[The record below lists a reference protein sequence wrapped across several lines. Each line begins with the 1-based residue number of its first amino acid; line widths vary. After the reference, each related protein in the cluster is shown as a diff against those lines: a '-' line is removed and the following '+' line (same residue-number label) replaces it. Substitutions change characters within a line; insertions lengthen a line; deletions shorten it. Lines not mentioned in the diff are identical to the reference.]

1 MRKNKLNQKFKPI
14 NSKIK
19 GYDYD
24 RWSTEEE
31 SEDKTIDDEKNKL
44 GNLPPLE
51 GDEEEVKQGK
61 GFKILTP
68 NKL

>member
-1 MRKNKLNQKFKPI
+1 MLKNKLNQKFKPI

-51 GDEEEVKQGK
+51 GD
-61 GFKILTP
+61 
-68 NKL
+68 